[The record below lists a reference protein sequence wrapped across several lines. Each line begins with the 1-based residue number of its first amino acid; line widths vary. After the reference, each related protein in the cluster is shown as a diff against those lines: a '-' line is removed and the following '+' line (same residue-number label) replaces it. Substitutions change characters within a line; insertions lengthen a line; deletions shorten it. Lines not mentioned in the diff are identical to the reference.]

1 MHLYAS
7 IIPMADHPKLEKRR
21 VSATVWAK
29 YLGLSNISLP
39 ASSSSTITVGGV
51 KSIEEEP
58 AGLEGQGQGLE
69 REQGG
74 QGVDGDS
81 MEEVVVE
88 KTGREKTAVRTRSA
102 LTALSSSDDGSPTVR
117 LIPELIEFLRLC
129 WEPLPAPVKA
139 RTASATTTTKGTRKK
154 KEPTTTAT
162 ASDMESA
169 AKKKRKLSAGGRNRA
184 N

>member
-1 MHLYAS
+1 MHIYAP
-7 IIPMADHPKLEKRR
+7 IIPMADHTKLEKLR

-58 AGLEGQGQGLE
+58 AGLEGQGLE

-154 KEPTTTAT
+154 KDPTTTAT